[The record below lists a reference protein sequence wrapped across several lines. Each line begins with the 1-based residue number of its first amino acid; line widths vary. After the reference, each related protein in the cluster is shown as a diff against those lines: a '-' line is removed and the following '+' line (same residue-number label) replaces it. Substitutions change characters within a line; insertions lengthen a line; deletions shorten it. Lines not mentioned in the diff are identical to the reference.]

1 MTNNSVIL
9 GFKIKIKEMQKNHEL
24 ELAFDFVQYT
34 NRNIFL
40 TGKAGTGKTTF
51 LRSLK
56 TKLSK
61 RMVVV
66 APTGVAAINAGGVTI
81 HSFFQLPFG
90 PIVTERVAGH
100 KIDNPNFKKKFAK
113 KKINIIK
120 TLDLLII
127 DEISMVRADMLDAID
142 EVLRRYKNRLLP
154 FGGVQLL
161 MIGDLQQL
169 APVVKDDEWQLM
181 RQYYNSMYFFNS
193 HAIRD
198 SNMTTVELKHIYRQ
212 KDDKFVKILNEVR
225 NDELSA
231 ESYDILHTRYKDN
244 FRPKEEEGYIT
255 LTTHNRNADVI
266 NQERMKE
273 IKGKSRKFKAEVDGL
288 FSESSYPTEFH
299 LELKLGAQVM
309 YVKNDS
315 NPEKRYFNGKIGK
328 VISFGDGEIL
338 IEADGEE
345 ILTTPE
351 VWENIKYEIDPQT
364 KEIKEEVIGKFIQFP
379 LRLAWAITIHKSQGL
394 TFDKAIID
402 AAAAFSHGQTYVA
415 FSRCRT
421 LEGMVLSSK
430 ISESAIICDREVT
443 DFNKTVEENQPTDQQ
458 LETAKNTY
466 QRELISEIFNYQEMS
481 YTIGRLNR
489 VIGEHLNAISGN
501 INDTVNNLQRKALP
515 EISGVAV
522 NFMKQ
527 VNYLLLQNAD
537 IENNEEL
544 QERIKKAADY
554 FYNYHEN
561 IILAALKETTYDTD
575 SKATSSGIDE
585 NLDKLSEILNIKQK
599 SLKILIHGFNIEAY
613 LSVRAKSALDNNKSD
628 VKKAKKVITKG
639 IRTKY
644 SDLYALLKF
653 WRSEEAEA
661 DGVELY
667 QIAPNKV
674 LEGIANDL
682 PCTKKQMLAISG
694 IGKVKFE
701 QYGDVWLEMVEEFIE
716 ESGLERT
723 PDSAELDM
731 VIEKKSKKN
740 SKSSARKERSW
751 EVTYQLYKR
760 GRTIEQIANERG
772 FVESTIEGH
781 LTKYIEKGEID
792 IKDFVKDDKIK
803 KIMKYYKKNPEA
815 NSTDAIAELGK
826 DFNYSNIRMVKS
838 YMNYLEEGRKG

>member
-273 IKGKSRKFKAEVDGL
+273 IKGKPRKFKAEVDGL

-443 DFNKTVEENQPTDQQ
+443 DFNKTVEENQPTDQE

-466 QRELISEIFNYQEMS
+466 QLELISEIFNYQEMS

-515 EISGVAV
+515 EISGIAV

-740 SKSSARKERSW
+740 SKSSARKERTW

-815 NSTDAIAELGK
+815 NSTDAIAELGR

-838 YMNYLEEGRKG
+838 YMKYLEEGNKG